1 MIYGVILAGG
11 KGERF
16 WPLSRTKRPKQLI
29 KFGERTLLEDA
40 YQRVGQLADKTW
52 VITGTVIENEI
63 KRLLPGADVI
73 AEPQGRNTGPACFY
87 TGALALRDD
96 PEAILLVAP
105 SDHVIRDV
113 DSFLDCARLAVEVAR
128 EGYLVTFGVL
138 PTRPETGYGY
148 IERGDSLRKGHGTK
162 AFVAQRFHEKPDHA
176 TAESYMRSGKF
187 YWNSGMFVWRADVL
201 ADQVRCNAP
210 EIVNALPED
219 LDLEAFYRDTPSIS
233 VDYAVMEKAEKI
245 AVIEAT
251 FDWEDAGSFAS
262 LERVFPPDE
271 KGNVLWGDALEIGS
285 ENCILASEGGLVA
298 AWGVSDLVI
307 VHTPDATL
315 VIPREEA
322 QKVKEILAELGKDE
336 GRKSLL

>member
-16 WPLSRTKRPKQLI
+16 WPLSRTRRPKQLI
-29 KFGERTLLEDA
+29 KFGERTLLEEA
-40 YQRVGQLADKTW
+40 YQRVSRLADRTW
-52 VITGTVIENEI
+52 VITGTVIEEEI
-63 KRLLPGADVI
+63 RKLLPGADVI

-87 TGALALRDD
+87 TAALALRED
-96 PEAILLVAP
+96 PEAVLLVAP
-105 SDHVIRDV
+105 SDHVIRDINAFV
-113 DSFLDCARLAVEVAR
+113 DCARLAIEVAAD
-128 EGYLVTFGVL
+128 GYLVTFGVV

-148 IERGDSLRKGHGTK
+148 IERGNLLREGHGTK
-162 AFVAQRFHEKPDHA
+162 AFVAERFHEKPDHA
-176 TAESYMRSGKF
+176 TADSYMRSGMF
-187 YWNSGMFVWRADVL
+187 YWNSGMFVWRGDILVE
-201 ADQVRCNAP
+201 QVRRNAP
-210 EIVNALPED
+210 DILKALPDD
-219 LDLEAFYRDTPSIS
+219 LSLDAFYRDTPSIS

-245 AVIEAT
+245 AVVEAT

-285 ENCILASEGGLVA
+285 ENCVMVSEGGIVA
-298 AWGVSDLVI
+298 ALGVRDLVI

-322 QKVKEILAELGKDE
+322 QRVKEILAELGKDPK
-336 GRKSLL
+336 RKSLL

>member
-16 WPLSRTKRPKQLI
+16 WPLSRAKRPKQLI
-29 KFGERTLLEDA
+29 RFGDRTLLEDA
-40 YQRVGQLADKTW
+40 YFRVGQVAEKTW
-52 VITGTVIENEI
+52 VITGTIIEEEI
-63 KRLLPGADVI
+63 KKLLPGANLI

-105 SDHVIRDV
+105 SDHVIKDV
-113 DSFLDCARLAVEVAR
+113 DSFLDCAKLAIEVAK

-162 AFVAQRFHEKPDHA
+162 AFIAKRFHEKPKSA
-176 TAESYMRSGKF
+176 TAESYMRSGRF

-201 ADQVRCNAP
+201 VEQVSRNAP
-210 EIVNALPED
+210 DIVKALPGDFSLED
-219 LDLEAFYRDTPSIS
+219 FYRDTPSIS

-245 AVIEAT
+245 AVVEAN

-271 KGNVLWGDALEIGS
+271 KGNVLWGEALEIGS
-285 ENCILASEGGLVA
+285 ENCVLASEGGLVA
-298 AWGVSDLVI
+298 AWGVRDLVI

-322 QKVKEILAELGKDE
+322 QKVKEILAELGKDPK
-336 GRKSLL
+336 RMSLL